1 MRTRIIR
8 TSSASYF
15 VIKIV
20 NNYANYDATTPL
32 RIASPHYSRLLC
44 HVTLLRPDRFALCGS
59 FFFRLRRFGNFTLLL
74 EATIECFVTW
84 YQRIPNESIEK
95 WECYVFFR
103 ENEEPARFVSRWLV
117 SGTGRKREAVWV
129 CKSEKLCKA
138 VAGFDATSRIEANWG
153 G

>member
-32 RIASPHYSRLLC
+32 RIASPYYSRLLC
-44 HVTLLRPDRFALCGS
+44 HVTLLRSDRFVLCGS
-59 FFFRLRRFGNFTLLL
+59 FFFRLRRFDDFTLLF
-74 EATIECFVTW
+74 EMTIECFVTR

-95 WECYVFFR
+95 WECYVFLERTKNQRDSLVDGWFLALD
-103 ENEEPARFVSRWLV
+103 EKEKQFEYAKARNYVKQWQDLTRLV
-117 SGTGRKREAVWV
+117 V
-129 CKSEKLCKA
+129 
-138 VAGFDATSRIEANWG
+138 
-153 G
+153 